1 MYCKNCGTE
10 LNEQAE
16 FCSHC
21 GVKAGESKVSIKI
34 KMSPKKNLLAIV
46 AAVLIV
52 VIGVLCISAKGVN
65 SSPEKV
71 AAATVKSEYEADIKT
86 MMKCFPSFT
95 IKEIAVDKGL
105 SMDAS
110 VSQVIKKVEE
120 DYRYTTPQKVKIIN
134 TELVKEY
141 NTSEYTIYRELHD
154 YMTDKDYEAISSVAK
169 VNVYFTVDGEEE
181 NKQLTCIK
189 MKNKWYFLRN
199 I

>member
-1 MYCKNCGTE
+1 MFCTNCGKE
-10 LNEQAE
+10 LNEQAQ
-16 FCSHC
+16 FCPYC
-21 GVKAGESKVSIKI
+21 GVKAGESKANIKI
-34 KMSPKKNLLAIV
+34 NILTKKNIIAIV
-46 AAVLIV
+46 AVVLVVAV
-52 VIGVLCISAKGVN
+52 GVLCIGANGVN

-86 MMKCFPSFT
+86 MMKCFPNFT
-95 IKEIAVDKGL
+95 IKEIAVDEGL

-120 DYRYTTPQKVKIIN
+120 DYRYTTPQEVEIIK
-134 TELVKEY
+134 TELVGEY
-141 NTSEYTIYRELHD
+141 DISEYTIYRELHD
-154 YMTDKDYEAISSVAK
+154 YMTDKDYDLISSVAV

-181 NKQLTCIK
+181 NEQLTCIK